1 MKKGFNRKI
10 MSSFLFSKGGLALPV
25 TFLML
30 FVFLILLISATY
42 YFSIS
47 RISAKTTALKVAGV
61 EQEMLS
67 LEGVIKFVAW
77 SPGSY
82 QIYEFGDYGGEF
94 QVVPTAKRLTLNL
107 TDESSFSDVFFN
119 SSIGK
124 VVYELPPTETYDNNL
139 YLKGDSRVI
148 VNQSSS
154 TMTQLYISQSAEY
167 SYEITLSYRPLAG
180 STVTGSSGGK
190 PVNNIRVYI
199 MSFNSS
205 ENITRLGNFRLKASC
220 VNVTTSWRTYN
231 FSSPITSLSIKAN
244 LNGNS
249 DEVSLPISSNADG
262 AIVNLET
269 VTCNVKME
277 DVGW

>member
-1 MKKGFNRKI
+1 MKESSRWKI
-10 MSSFLFSKGGLALPV
+10 RSSLLLSKRGLALPA

-30 FVFLILLISATY
+30 FVSLVILISATY
-42 YFSIS
+42 YFSMS
-47 RISAKTTALKVAGV
+47 RISAKTKILKVAGV

-67 LEGVIKFVAW
+67 LERVIGFVAW

-94 QVVPTAKRLTLNL
+94 KVVPAAKRLLLNI

-124 VVYELPPTETYDNNL
+124 VLYELPPTETYNNL
-139 YLKGDSRVI
+139 FLEGDSRVI

-154 TMTQLYISQSAEY
+154 TMTQLYISQSTEY
-167 SYEITLSYRPLAG
+167 NYEITLSYRPLA
-180 STVTGSSGGK
+180 SSAVTGSSGGK
-190 PVNNIRVYI
+190 PVNNLRVHI
-199 MSFNSS
+199 VNLNSS

-220 VNVTTSWRTYN
+220 LNVTTSWRTYN
-231 FSSPITSLSIKAN
+231 FSSSITSLSIKAS
-244 LNGNS
+244 LDGS
-249 DEVSLPISSNADG
+249 LGEVSLPVLSNTDG

-269 VTCNVKME
+269 IVCNVKME

>member
-1 MKKGFNRKI
+1 MKRGFQRKI
-10 MSSFLFSKGGLALPV
+10 LSNFCLSKRGIALPV

-30 FVFLILLISATY
+30 FVSLLLLITATY

-47 RISAKTTALKVAGV
+47 RISVKTKALKVTGV

-67 LEGVIKFVAW
+67 LEKVVKFVTW

-82 QIYEFGDYGGEF
+82 QIYEFGDYGGELR
-94 QVVPTAKRLTLNL
+94 VVPTAKRLVLNL
-107 TDESSFSDVFFN
+107 TDESSFYDVFFN

-124 VVYELPPTETYDNNL
+124 VVYELPPSETYDNNL
-139 YLKGDSRVI
+139 FLKGDSRVI

-167 SYEITLSYRPLAG
+167 SYEITLVYRPLAS
-180 STVTGSSGGK
+180 STVTGSRGGK
-190 PVNNIRVYI
+190 PVNNLRVYI
-199 MSFNSS
+199 VNLNSS
-205 ENITRLGNFRLKASC
+205 ENITRLGNFRLKVSC
-220 VNVTTSWRTYN
+220 INITSSWQTYN
-231 FSSPITSLSIKAN
+231 FSSPITSLFIKAN
-244 LNGNS
+244 LDGAVE
-249 DEVSLPISSNADG
+249 EVPLPISSTADG

-269 VTCNVKME
+269 IICNIKIE